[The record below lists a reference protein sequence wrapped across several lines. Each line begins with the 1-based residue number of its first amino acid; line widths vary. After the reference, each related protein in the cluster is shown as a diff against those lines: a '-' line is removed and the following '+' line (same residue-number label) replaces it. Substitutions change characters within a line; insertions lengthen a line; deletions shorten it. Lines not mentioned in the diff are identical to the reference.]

1 MTAKE
6 FFKSTAFKC
15 IAVLL
20 SIVLICGIL
29 LTFCNA
35 LFAVSTDERTARAVA
50 KVFPGEEVTYEENEV
65 VAKYAETPAYSV
77 EQSFT
82 MTGTREGQYLL
93 NIIGK
98 GGYKSGTVTCWV
110 LVSADAE
117 AQIFEGVE
125 KVVVTA
131 NTSQSF
137 INKVGAEDI
146 QAVIDKQENDSFVAY
161 DTAGIST
168 GATFSLGAIANTM
181 NGAKSYVE
189 AVYLGLVQP
198 FDGYEYLDYINRTST
213 TVEVSGTDVVY
224 NIVTNSNGMANPFT
238 LSITVGSDK
247 TIADFTIVTN
257 GSTAGYDANMADVVT
272 LFEGKTLE
280 QLEAMT
286 SDGTVSTGATLSNTL
301 CLYSAL
307 FAAAN
312 YDAALAEFAQ

>member
-35 LFAVSTDERTARAVA
+35 LFFVTTDERTARAVA
-50 KVFPGEEVTYEENEV
+50 KVFPGEEVTYEEDEV
-65 VAKYAETPAYSV
+65 VAKYASTASYSV
-77 EQSFT
+77 DQAFT

-93 NIIGK
+93 NITGK
-98 GGYKSGTVTCWV
+98 GGYSNGTVTCWV

-117 AQIFEGVE
+117 AQVFEGVE
-125 KVVVTA
+125 NVVVTA
-131 NTSQSF
+131 NTNQSF
-137 INKVGAEDI
+137 ITKIGDEDI
-146 QAVIDKQENDSFVAY
+146 QAVIDKQDDEDFSVYN
-161 DTAGIST
+161 TTGITT
-168 GATFSLGAIANTM
+168 GATFSLGAISNTM

-198 FDGYEYLDYINRTST
+198 FDGYLYLDYLNRTAT
-213 TVEVSGTDVVY
+213 TVEVSGTDVTYHV
-224 NIVTNSNGMANPFT
+224 VTNTNGMAGSFT
-238 LSITVGSDK
+238 IDITVNAQGAISDY
-247 TIADFTIVTN
+247 TIVTN
-257 GSTAGYDANMADVVT
+257 GSTGGYQSSMADVKS
-272 LFEGKTLE
+272 LFEGKTITD
-280 QLEAMT
+280 LEALIN
-286 SDGTVSTGATLSNTL
+286 SDSIHTGATLSNTL

-312 YDAALAEFAQ
+312 YTQALADYS